1 MKKKMVVAF
10 MVIFLLVVG
19 GLAVKNTAG
28 GKSGLSSSGQ
38 VIGVINIDGAITGSS
53 TAGIMES
60 SNAGSLDIME
70 KIKMA
75 REREDVKAVVLR
87 INSPGGTAAASQEI
101 AQELDKLRAEGKPV
115 VTSMGDMCA
124 SGGYWLACS
133 TDYIM
138 ANGGT
143 LTGSIG
149 VIMQLANLEE
159 LYDKLGIKMET
170 IKSGEHKDIGSPSR
184 PLTEKERELLQ
195 DLIDDSYEQ
204 FLDQVRKGRQ
214 GKIKEEELLSIAD
227 GRIFTG
233 RQALKLGLVDGLGNY
248 YDAVRQA
255 EKMAGLKEGTGKVEI
270 LNQPD
275 FWSRLGLSRVKAGD
289 ILFKDNWVEV
299 R

>member
-1 MKKKMVVAF
+1 MKKKLAVAF
-10 MVIFLLVVG
+10 MVIFVVLVGVIALKNSSQG
-19 GLAVKNTAG
+19 GG
-28 GKSGLSSSGQ
+28 SLSSGE

-53 TAGIMES
+53 SAGLMGNSGVSALEV
-60 SNAGSLDIME
+60 ME
-70 KIKMA
+70 KIKAA
-75 REREDVKAVVLR
+75 RERPDVKAVVLR

-101 AQELDKLRAEGKPV
+101 AEELDKLRRAGKPV

-149 VIMQLANLEE
+149 VIMEIANLEE
-159 LYDKLGIKMET
+159 LYKKLGIEMET
-170 IKSGEHKDIGSPSR
+170 IKSGEHKDIGSSFR
-184 PLTEKERELLQ
+184 GLTEEERKLLQ
-195 DLIDDSYEQ
+195 ALIDDSYDQ
-204 FLDQVRKGRQ
+204 FLEQVKKGRKG
-214 GKIKEEELLSIAD
+214 KIEEKELLKIAD
-227 GRIFTG
+227 GRIFSG

-248 YDAVRQA
+248 YDAIRQA
-255 EKMAGLKEGTGKVEI
+255 EKMAGIKEGTAKVEI

-275 FWSRLGLSRVKAGD
+275 FWSRLGLSQVKV
-289 ILFKDNWVEV
+289 DNIFLRDKWIEM

>member
-1 MKKKMVVAF
+1 MKKKLVVAF
-10 MVIFLLVVG
+10 MLFFLLVVG
-19 GLAVKNTAG
+19 GLAVKNAAG
-28 GKSGLSSSGQ
+28 DKSGFSSSGQ

-70 KIKMA
+70 KIKIA

-159 LYDKLGIKMET
+159 LYNKLGIKMET

-184 PLTEKERELLQ
+184 PLTGKERELLQ

-233 RQALKLGLVDGLGNY
+233 RQALKLGLIDGLGNY
-248 YDAVRQA
+248 YDAIRQA
-255 EKMAGLKEGTGKVEI
+255 EKMAGIKEGTGKVEI

-275 FWSRLGLSRVKAGD
+275 FWSRLGLNRVKAGD
-289 ILFKDNWVEV
+289 ILFRDNWVEV